1 MELNISD
8 AENGINTENNP
19 AWEFYNIARFAPTPQ
34 ILNRLQTI
42 VPEFK
47 DLSNDE
53 ISKLLETGGAE
64 NTKYDDYIYGL
75 YRKQQLRDLSQIKDV
90 ISFSL
95 DDFRTTDTDFNR

>member
-1 MELNISD
+1 MELNISN
-8 AENGINTENNP
+8 AENGINRDGNP

-53 ISKLLETGGAE
+53 IRKLLETGGEE
-64 NTKYDDYIYGL
+64 NTKYDDFIYGL

-95 DDFRTTDTDFNR
+95 DDFRTTDIDFNR